1 MDSDPPIWLPTW
13 LAYLHARYNDAA
25 ARAADPQ
32 LSLPAR
38 AAASAT
44 VRYFDAAIADA
55 ELLLPIWPAPPRR
68 VRRFTI
74 RLT

>member
-38 AAASAT
+38 AA
-44 VRYFDAAIADA
+44 VHYFDTAIADA
-55 ELLLPIWPAPPRR
+55 ELLLPIWPAPLRR